1 MQNSFPW
8 ITAVHQRFF
17 SQKYCIL
24 NFLYWSLFLIG
35 NIVWQ
40 YKPLRFFTFAS
51 STVLLYP
58 SSKASYA
65 EVTVSGST
73 EQPSGCPAPLTLA
86 FWEASGLGERWRG
99 NKGLPRL
106 FGSKWIWKKKRKKP
120 KPLCDM
126 TAFWV
131 YGILLRWHSLSAAIT
146 IRSTRRKGDG
156 GWHTRI
162 GSIQFGFLFLVQ
174 QDLMK

>member
-1 MQNSFPW
+1 MN
-8 ITAVHQRFF
+8 
-17 SQKYCIL
+17 YC
-24 NFLYWSLFLIG
+24 S
-35 NIVWQ
+35 
-40 YKPLRFFTFAS
+40 
-51 STVLLYP
+51 
-58 SSKASYA
+58 SSKILLTKVLHIEFLVLKLVLDRKHSLAIQTP
-65 EVTVSGST
+65 TVFHLCLKHSLALPLQQSFLCWSHSLWKHRAAFRLPSTTDAGLLGS
-73 EQPSGCPAPLTLA
+73 
-86 FWEASGLGERWRG
+86 LGPRREMERKQRSAQVIRQQVD
-99 NKGLPRL
+99 LE
-106 FGSKWIWKKKRKKP
+106 KKRKKP